1 MRASRSVATADR
13 VLQVLAELAK
23 QGRALT
29 AADLMEI
36 TGLARST
43 LYRQLARLKQ
53 WGFVSEFDGSYA
65 PGPLGLQLALGFDLA
80 SNLVQV
86 ARPHMTALA
95 KQSRES
101 VGLIVPVND
110 QAVCLEMVE
119 SEQALRCSFEKGRSV
134 PLKVGAS
141 ASCLLAHMPAAQRHA
156 ILDRHYRRDNA
167 EWQAAEQ
174 DLKIIQQAGIA
185 VSAGKVDAGVW
196 GVSAPIFGAPGH
208 AVAAV
213 TLMAPVSRVQGRE
226 AALTKTTKATA
237 ARISRH
243 LAPP

>member
-1 MRASRSVATADR
+1 MSASRSVATADR

-36 TGLARST
+36 TSLARST

-53 WGFVSEFDGSYA
+53 WGFVSEIDGSYA
-65 PGPLGLQLALGFDLA
+65 PGPLSLQLALGFDLA

-101 VGLIVPVND
+101 VGLIVPVNG

-119 SEQALRCSFEKGRSV
+119 SEQSLRCSFEKGRSV
-134 PLKVGAS
+134 PLKTGAS
-141 ASCLLAHMPAAQRHA
+141 AGCLLAHLPAAQRHA
-156 ILDRHYRRDNA
+156 MLARHYRHNSE
-167 EWQAAEQ
+167 EWHAAEQ
-174 DLKIIQQAGIA
+174 ELQAIQRAGLA

-196 GVSAPIFGAPGH
+196 GVSAPVFGAPGH
-208 AVAAV
+208 AIAAV
-213 TLMAPVSRVQGRE
+213 TLMAPLSRVQGRE
-226 AALTKTTKATA
+226 AALMKMTKVAA
-237 ARISRH
+237 ARMSRQ
-243 LAPP
+243 LTQP